1 MKKHLQFSV
10 MATLLLWGG
19 IPAIVGCSQDQQVSP
34 VGKNAF
40 QQGNAAAPFNA
51 GAVSGLC
58 ARLDTAF
65 PKSPLSAEESAALI
79 WMREEE
85 KLARDVY
92 QTLSAT
98 ANSPVFARIAKSE
111 QRHMDAVLCLLQKYS
126 LSDPSAGLG
135 TGEFTRTDF
144 NDLYTALV
152 TQGQQSTAAALRVG
166 ATIEDLDIK
175 DLQDLMQ
182 MADNEDLLAVFGE
195 LERGSRNHIR
205 SFTSQLSALGE
216 AYEAQYISSEALDAI
231 LSSPREKG
239 GTLCG
244 GTGQGQNQ
252 GGGTCPQGN
261 TPGSGQGNNGSCPV
275 GNVPGSGNGNP
286 GPGNGGGNGGGNGP
300 GNGNGGN
307 GPGNGGG
314 NGGGNGNGGSGNGGG
329 NG

>member
-10 MATLLLWGG
+10 MAALLLLGG
-19 IPAIVGCSQDQQVSP
+19 ISAMVGCTQEQVSP
-34 VGKNAF
+34 VGKSTV
-40 QQGNAAAPFNA
+40 QQANSASPLAA
-51 GAVSGLC
+51 GAACSPC
-58 ARLDTAF
+58 AYLDTAF
-65 PKSPLSAEESAALI
+65 PKSRLSAEESAALI

-98 ANSPVFARIAKSE
+98 ANSPVFAQIAKSE

-135 TGEFTRTDF
+135 MGEFTRTDF

-166 ATIEDLDIK
+166 ATIEDLDLK

-216 AYEAQYISSEALDAI
+216 AYEAQYISSEALDTI

-239 GTLCG
+239 GSLCG

-252 GGGTCPQGN
+252 GIGTCPQGN
-261 TPGSGQGNNGSCPV
+261 TPGSGQGNNGSCPA

-286 GPGNGGGNGGGNGP
+286 GPGNGGGNGP